1 MPTRR
6 GSALWLLLCAS
17 CTSKDDTVP
26 TASGASTV
34 ATEASARPSAS
45 VRGAGSGELA
55 AASSSLGLGT
65 IGPGPGRAVKP
76 APKPL
81 SRARMGAISVS
92 GTLPPE
98 VIQRIVRQHF
108 AKLAVCYDKGLAANA
123 TLEGRVMMTFEIQAD
138 GSVKDAQSGGDLPS
152 QAVLACFSKIFGAF
166 TFPQPESGVVKVS
179 LPIGLSP
186 SDKRLGGKA
195 IAEARQPELEKALTG
210 AGCTD
215 LSASELTGGQGVLV
229 YAVNRG
235 GKPFK
240 ITFAPASS
248 ETDAL
253 SQDDIDRLAVN
264 AVAQGTFFLA
274 VEGED
279 SVASKALLD
288 ALLK

>member
-1 MPTRR
+1 MTLGR
-6 GSALWLLLCAS
+6 GVAVALLFLAS
-17 CTSKDDTVP
+17 CSSKEGTAPTSSGTT
-26 TASGASTV
+26 TADV
-34 ATEASARPSAS
+34 AASARPSAS
-45 VRGAGSGELA
+45 ARAAGSERA
-55 AASSSLGLGT
+55 APSGSLGLGT
-65 IGPGPGRAVKP
+65 IGPGPGSAVKP
-76 APKPL
+76 TPKPL

-108 AKLAVCYDKGLAANA
+108 AKLAACYDKGLAANA
-123 TLEGRVMMTFEIQAD
+123 TLEGRVIMTFEIQAD

-152 QAVLACFSKIFGAF
+152 QAVLACFAKVFGAF

-215 LSASELTGGQGVLV
+215 LAASELRSGVLI

-253 SQDDIDRLAVN
+253 SQDDIARLAVN